1 MLKYLN
7 KIIME
12 KERLFSEFSPVS
24 SENWKNKIVEDL
36 KGADYDKKMIWR
48 TGEGFNVNPF
58 YRKEDLPEGCGTAA
72 PGEFPYTRGNSCSNN
87 WLIRQSINIADAAE
101 ANAKARKMIEDGVTS
116 IAFKVRGKLVTPE
129 YIPALLDGI
138 DAEKVELSFNICVNK
153 TMVFTAML
161 VDYYKERG
169 FDLEKVR
176 GTIEYDPIG
185 KELLTGK
192 VIENYADIIK
202 ELISTLEE
210 LPRYRCVAVNSVR
223 LNDAGAYIT
232 QELAYALAWGN
243 EYMQAMTEA
252 GIPAGKA
259 AKSIRFN
266 MGISSNFFM
275 EIAKFR
281 AARTLWAKIVEQYEP
296 ECRCACKMIIH
307 AETSKFN
314 LTLFD
319 PYVNMLRTQTEAMS
333 AAIAG
338 VEAITVTPYD
348 SVYETPTEFAE
359 RIAKNQQLI
368 LKHESH
374 LDKVADPAGGSYYI
388 ESLTASIATEAWRQ
402 FLAIEEAGGF
412 HKAVK
417 EGRIKAEVEGAG
429 DNRRTALAKRK
440 EILLGTNQYPNFSE
454 TSDGRRPVGKCCNC
468 GCHSQENEA
477 MTLTAKR
484 LGEEF
489 EQLRLA
495 TEESGRR
502 PKAFMLT
509 IGNLAMRQARAQF
522 SCNFLAT
529 AGYEVIDNL
538 GFKSVEEGVEA
549 ALKANADIVVICSS
563 DDEYAEYA
571 IPAYNAV
578 KDKAIFIVAGA
589 PACSEELQKA
599 GIDNFIHV
607 RVNVLETLKALN
619 AKLGIK

>member
-1 MLKYLN
+1 MLKNLN
-7 KIIME
+7 NIIME

-72 PGEFPYTRGNSCSNN
+72 PGEFPYTRGNSCCNN

-129 YIPALLDGI
+129 YIPALLEGI
-138 DAEKVELSFNICVNK
+138 NAEKVELSFNVCVNK
-153 TMVFTAML
+153 TMVFAAML

-243 EYMQAMTEA
+243 EYMQAITEA

-259 AKSIRFN
+259 AKRIKFN

-374 LDKVADPAGGSYYI
+374 LD
-388 ESLTASIATEAWRQ
+388 
-402 FLAIEEAGGF
+402 
-412 HKAVK
+412 
-417 EGRIKAEVEGAG
+417 
-429 DNRRTALAKRK
+429 
-440 EILLGTNQYPNFSE
+440 
-454 TSDGRRPVGKCCNC
+454 
-468 GCHSQENEA
+468 
-477 MTLTAKR
+477 
-484 LGEEF
+484 
-489 EQLRLA
+489 
-495 TEESGRR
+495 
-502 PKAFMLT
+502 
-509 IGNLAMRQARAQF
+509 
-522 SCNFLAT
+522 
-529 AGYEVIDNL
+529 
-538 GFKSVEEGVEA
+538 
-549 ALKANADIVVICSS
+549 
-563 DDEYAEYA
+563 
-571 IPAYNAV
+571 
-578 KDKAIFIVAGA
+578 
-589 PACSEELQKA
+589 
-599 GIDNFIHV
+599 
-607 RVNVLETLKALN
+607 
-619 AKLGIK
+619 

>member
-1 MLKYLN
+1 MLKNLN
-7 KIIME
+7 NIIME

-129 YIPALLDGI
+129 YIPALLEGI
-138 DAEKVELSFNICVNK
+138 NAEKVELSFNVCVNK
-153 TMVFTAML
+153 TMMFAAML

-202 ELISTLEE
+202 ELVSTLEE

-252 GIPAGKA
+252 GVPAGKA

-388 ESLTASIATEAWRQ
+388 ESLTASIATEAWKQ

-417 EGRIKAEVEGAG
+417 EGRVKAEVEGAG

-538 GFKSVEEGVEA
+538 GFKSVEEGAEA

-599 GIDNFIHV
+599 GIENFIHV

>member
-1 MLKYLN
+1 MDK
-7 KIIME
+7 E
-12 KERLFSEFSPVS
+12 KERLFGEFPPVS
-24 SENWKNKIVEDL
+24 AESWKEKIVEDL

-72 PGEFPYTRGNSCSNN
+72 PGEFPYTRGNSSCND
-87 WLIRQSINIADAAE
+87 WLIRQSIDTADAGE

-116 IAFKVRGKLVTPE
+116 IVFKVRGKMVTPE

-138 DAEKVELSFNICVNK
+138 DAEKIELNFNVCVNK
-153 TMVFTAML
+153 AVVFARLL
-161 VDYYKERG
+161 VEYYKERG
-169 FDLEKVR
+169 FDLGKTR
-176 GTIEYDPIG
+176 GAIEYDPIG

-192 VIENYADIIK
+192 VIENYPCVAK
-202 ELISTLEE
+202 ELIAALEE
-210 LPRYRCVAVNSVR
+210 LPKFRCLAVNSAR

-252 GIPAGKA
+252 GVPTDKA
-259 AKSIRFN
+259 AKSIKFN
-266 MGISSNFFM
+266 IGISSNFFM

-281 AARTLWAKIVEQYEP
+281 AARTLWAKIVEQYAP
-296 ECRCACKMIIH
+296 ECPCSCKMIVH
-307 AETSKFN
+307 AETSRFN

-374 LDKVADPAGGSYYI
+374 LNKVADPAGGSYYI
-388 ESLTASIATEAWRQ
+388 ESLTASIAKEAWKQ

-412 HKAVK
+412 HKAMK

-429 DNRRTALAKRK
+429 NDRRTALAKRK

-454 TSDGRRPVGKCCNC
+454 TSEGHRPIGGRCKCGC
-468 GCHSQENEA
+468 GCHSHENTDNA
-477 MTLTAKR
+477 ITAIR

-489 EQLRLA
+489 EQLRIA
-495 TEESGRR
+495 TEDSGRR

-522 SCNFLAT
+522 SCNFLAA

-538 GFKSVEEGVEA
+538 GFKSVEEGVDA

-571 IPAYNAV
+571 IPAFEAV
-578 KDKAIFIVAGA
+578 GDKAIFIVAGA

-599 GIDNFIHV
+599 GIENFIHV

-619 AKLGIK
+619 AKLGII

>member
-1 MLKYLN
+1 MLKNLN
-7 KIIME
+7 NIIME

-138 DAEKVELSFNICVNK
+138 DAEKVELCFNVCVNK
-153 TMVFTAML
+153 TMVFAAML

-252 GIPAGKA
+252 GVPAGKA
-259 AKSIRFN
+259 AKSIKFN

-307 AETSKFN
+307 AETSRFN

-348 SVYETPTEFAE
+348 SVYETPTDFAE

-388 ESLTASIATEAWRQ
+388 ESLTASIATEAWKQ

-412 HKAVK
+412 HKAAK
-417 EGRIKAEVEGAG
+417 EGRVKAEVEGAG

-599 GIDNFIHV
+599 GIENFIHV

>member
-1 MLKYLN
+1 
-7 KIIME
+7 ME

-24 SENWKNKIVEDL
+24 TENWRNKIVEDL
-36 KGADYDKKMIWR
+36 KGADYDKKMIWK

-58 YRKEDLPEGCGTAA
+58 YRKEDLPAGCTTAA
-72 PGEFPYTRGNSCSNN
+72 PGEFPFMRGNSKENN
-87 WLIRQSINIADAAE
+87 WAVRQGIDMPSAIE
-101 ANAKARKMIEDGVTS
+101 ANIKARKMIENGVTA
-116 IAFKVRGKLVTPE
+116 ILFRVHGKMVTPE
-129 YIPALLDGI
+129 YIPTLLEGI
-138 DAEKVELSFNICVNK
+138 DAEKVELNFNVCVGK
-153 TMVFTAML
+153 ARVFAAML
-161 VDYYKERG
+161 VEYYKKRG
-169 FDLEKVR
+169 FDLATVK
-176 GTIEYDPIG
+176 GAIEYDPIG
-185 KELLTGK
+185 KELYSGK
-192 VIENYADIIK
+192 IIENYISTVK
-202 ELISTLEE
+202 ELIETLDEM
-210 LPRYRCVAVNSVR
+210 PRFRCIAVNSAG
-223 LNDAGAYIT
+223 LCNAGAYIT
-232 QELAYALAWGN
+232 QELACALAWGN
-243 EYMQAMTEA
+243 EYLNAATEA
-252 GIPAGKA
+252 GIAADKA
-259 AKSIRFN
+259 AKNIKFN

-281 AARTLWAKIVEQYEP
+281 AARMLWAKIVEQYNP
-296 ECRCACKMIIH
+296 ECKCACKMIIH
-307 AETSKFN
+307 AETSRFN

-388 ESLTASIATEAWRQ
+388 ESLTASIASEAWKQ
-402 FLAIEEAGGF
+402 FLAIEDAGGF
-412 HKAVK
+412 HRAVK
-417 EGRIKAEVEGAG
+417 EKRIKCEVEASGN
-429 DNRRTALAKRK
+429 NRRTALAKRK
-440 EILLGTNQYPNFSE
+440 EVLLGTNQYPNFNEQSE
-454 TSDGRRPVGKCCNC
+454 GHRSLVKSC
-468 GCHSQENEA
+468 GCGCNNHSCGEGALQP
-477 MTLTAKR
+477 KR
-484 LGEEF
+484 LSEEF
-489 EQLRLA
+489 EQLRIA
-495 TEESGRR
+495 TEESGHR

-538 GFKSVEEGVEA
+538 GFKSIDEGVKA
-549 ALKANADIVVICSS
+549 ALEAKADIVVICSS

-571 IPAYNAV
+571 IPAFKAV
-578 KDKAIFIVAGA
+578 AGKAIFIVAGA

-599 GIDNFIHV
+599 GIENFIHV

>member
-1 MLKYLN
+1 MLKNLN
-7 KIIME
+7 NIIME

-36 KGADYDKKMIWR
+36 KGADYDKTMIWR

-129 YIPALLDGI
+129 YIPALLEGI
-138 DAEKVELSFNICVNK
+138 DAEKVELSFNVCVNK
-153 TMVFTAML
+153 TMVFAAML

-202 ELISTLEE
+202 ELVSTLEE

-252 GIPAGKA
+252 GVPAGKA

-388 ESLTASIATEAWRQ
+388 ESLTASIATEAWKQ

-417 EGRIKAEVEGAG
+417 EGRVKAEVEGAG
-429 DNRRTALAKRK
+429 DNRPTALAKRK

-538 GFKSVEEGVEA
+538 GFKSVEEGAEA

-599 GIDNFIHV
+599 GIENFIHV

>member
-1 MLKYLN
+1 M
-7 KIIME
+7 
-12 KERLFSEFSPVS
+12 
-24 SENWKNKIVEDL
+24 
-36 KGADYDKKMIWR
+36 
-48 TGEGFNVNPF
+48 
-58 YRKEDLPEGCGTAA
+58 
-72 PGEFPYTRGNSCSNN
+72 
-87 WLIRQSINIADAAE
+87 
-101 ANAKARKMIEDGVTS
+101 
-116 IAFKVRGKLVTPE
+116 
-129 YIPALLDGI
+129 
-138 DAEKVELSFNICVNK
+138 
-153 TMVFTAML
+153 
-161 VDYYKERG
+161 
-169 FDLEKVR
+169 
-176 GTIEYDPIG
+176 
-185 KELLTGK
+185 
-192 VIENYADIIK
+192 
-202 ELISTLEE
+202 
-210 LPRYRCVAVNSVR
+210 
-223 LNDAGAYIT
+223 
-232 QELAYALAWGN
+232 
-243 EYMQAMTEA
+243 
-252 GIPAGKA
+252 
-259 AKSIRFN
+259 
-266 MGISSNFFM
+266 
-275 EIAKFR
+275 
-281 AARTLWAKIVEQYEP
+281 
-296 ECRCACKMIIH
+296 
-307 AETSKFN
+307 
-314 LTLFD
+314 
-319 PYVNMLRTQTEAMS
+319 
-333 AAIAG
+333 
-338 VEAITVTPYD
+338 
-348 SVYETPTEFAE
+348 AE

-538 GFKSVEEGVEA
+538 GFKSVEEGAEA

-599 GIDNFIHV
+599 GIENFIHV

>member
-72 PGEFPYTRGNSCSNN
+72 PGEFPYTRGNSCCNN

-138 DAEKVELSFNICVNK
+138 DAEKVELCFNVCVNK
-153 TMVFTAML
+153 TMVFAAML
-161 VDYYKERG
+161 ADYYKERG

-202 ELISTLEE
+202 GLISTLEE
-210 LPRYRCVAVNSVR
+210 LPRYRCIAVNSVR

-252 GIPAGKA
+252 GVPAGKA
-259 AKSIRFN
+259 AKRIKFN

-348 SVYETPTEFAE
+348 SVYEAPTEFAE

-388 ESLTASIATEAWRQ
+388 ESLTASIATEAWKQ

-417 EGRIKAEVEGAG
+417 EGRVKAEVEGAG

-599 GIDNFIHV
+599 GIENFIHV

>member
-1 MLKYLN
+1 MLKNLN

-72 PGEFPYTRGNSCSNN
+72 PGEFPYTRGNSCCNN

-129 YIPALLDGI
+129 YIPALLEGI
-138 DAEKVELSFNICVNK
+138 DAEKVELSFNVCVNK
-153 TMVFTAML
+153 TMVFAAML
-161 VDYYKERG
+161 VNYYKERG

-252 GIPAGKA
+252 GVPAGKA
-259 AKSIRFN
+259 AKSIKFN

-281 AARTLWAKIVEQYEP
+281 AARTLWAKIVELYEP

-307 AETSKFN
+307 AETSRFN

-348 SVYETPTEFAE
+348 SVYETPTDFAE

-388 ESLTASIATEAWRQ
+388 ESLTASIATEAWKQ

-417 EGRIKAEVEGAG
+417 EGRVKAEVEGAG

-538 GFKSVEEGVEA
+538 GFKSVEEGAEA

-599 GIDNFIHV
+599 GIENFIHV

>member
-153 TMVFTAML
+153 TMVFAAML
-161 VDYYKERG
+161 VDYYKEKG

-202 ELISTLEE
+202 GLVSTLEE

-454 TSDGRRPVGKCCNC
+454 TSDGRHPVGKCYNC

-599 GIDNFIHV
+599 GIENFIHV